1 MNSGSPAERIVFNGP
16 GKTRDAIE
24 LAVQHGIGMINI
36 DGIGEID
43 EIARAARNA
52 GRKQNVGIRIV
63 TSVGW
68 SAQFGLTISSGNAL
82 DAFRRILRHDYL
94 EPTGLHFHLGTGI
107 RDVAIYLTGSAGDA

>member
-1 MNSGSPAERIVFNGP
+1 MLPAERIVFNGP

-68 SAQFGLTISSGNAL
+68 SAQFGLS
-82 DAFRRILRHDYL
+82 
-94 EPTGLHFHLGTGI
+94 HFFWQ
-107 RDVAIYLTGSAGDA
+107 RVGSFSPHSPP